1 MIDIHLL
8 SGAYA
13 LDALDPDERAR
24 FEDHVADCPDC
35 EEEVAS
41 LREAAAAL
49 AEDRPVPPPPELRD
63 AVLGAVRQVRPLPPR
78 VRHRGRRRHL
88 LPLLVAAA
96 VLVAAGAAGVVW
108 STWPTDAP
116 SATPTVAEQVLAA
129 DDAER
134 AVVDLGDDG
143 RATVVR
149 SASKDRAVLVTED
162 MVAPPKGK
170 VYQVWL
176 RTPTDDMVPA
186 GVMDRLP
193 DQTLVLDGP
202 AATATG
208 VGITV
213 EPAGGSDRPTS
224 DPIVVVDLAG

>member
-1 MIDIHLL
+1 MTDIHLL
-8 SGAYA
+8 TGAYA
-13 LDALDPDERAR
+13 LDALDAEERAR
-24 FEDHVADCPDC
+24 FEDHVTDCPDC

-41 LREAAAAL
+41 LREAAAVL
-49 AEDRPVPPPPELRD
+49 AEDRPVPPPPELRA
-63 AVLGAVRQVRPLPPR
+63 AVLGAIHQVRPLPPR
-78 VRHRGRRRHL
+78 VGHRGRRRHL
-88 LPLLVAAA
+88 LPLLVAAV
-96 VLVAAGAAGVVW
+96 VLVVAGTTGVVW
-108 STWPTDAP
+108 STWPSDAP

-134 AVVDLGDDG
+134 AVVDLGDAG

-162 MVAPPKGK
+162 MAAPPEGK
-170 VYQVWL
+170 VYQVWFQ
-176 RTPTDDMVPA
+176 TPSDDMVPA

-202 AATATG
+202 AAAATA

-213 EPAGGSDRPTS
+213 EPAGGSNRPTS
-224 DPIVVVDLAG
+224 EPIAVLELEG